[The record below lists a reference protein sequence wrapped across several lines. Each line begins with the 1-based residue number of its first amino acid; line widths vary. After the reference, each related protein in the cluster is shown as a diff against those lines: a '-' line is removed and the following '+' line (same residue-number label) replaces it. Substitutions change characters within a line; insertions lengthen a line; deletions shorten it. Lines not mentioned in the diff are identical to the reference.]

1 MIEWLKDLFD
11 EGIGGA
17 IVVGDAILVGV
28 GIFLAWLVM
37 VGVVLGGVAWLIWFA
52 ITTWA
57 NATGG

>member
-11 EGIGGA
+11 EGIGG
-17 IVVGDAILVGV
+17 AILVGV